1 MCGIAGILDISS
13 GRAPTRGELEAM
25 IGTLHHRGPDGYGFF
40 QDGPCGFAHARLSII
55 DLNGGWQ
62 PIFNETRDVWV
73 VLNGEIFN
81 YIELR
86 AELEDRGHRFYTQ
99 SDTEVIVHLYESFG
113 EDFVDHMNGQF
124 AIALYDARK
133 RRLVLARDRVGI
145 RPLFYAEQGGR
156 FAFASEVKALFALP
170 DVPRELDFQG
180 VAQVF
185 YLWSCTEP
193 LTPFRGV
200 QALAPGTVLV
210 LEHDGR
216 RHERRYWD
224 WDFPPEP
231 IRPSRSPEDLAEELR
246 ALLIES
252 VRLQLRA
259 DVPVAAYLSGGLDSS
274 IIAALVGGYTHSPLR
289 TFSIG
294 FEDPEFDERAFQS
307 EMAAHLGTNHSSVL
321 CTAEDIGREFPRVVW
336 HCESPIVRTAPAPL
350 MLLSRSVREAGFRAV
365 LTGEGADETFGG
377 YDIFRE
383 AKVRRFWARNPMS
396 SWRSGLLGRLYPYL
410 QYSPT
415 ASHGFARKFYGQGLD
430 QAAAPDFAHLPRWKT
445 TQRAWQLFSPAI
457 RASLASFEPGAALV
471 ARLPGRSA
479 RWPGMCRDQW
489 VEVQTLLSGY
499 LLSSQGDRMMMANSI
514 EGRFPFL
521 DHRVIEFANALP
533 PYLKIRGLT
542 EKYLLRR
549 SVKGLVPESIRRRIK
564 QPYRALDSAS
574 FFRAN
579 ASLGY
584 IEELLRPGRVR
595 ESSLFD
601 PVAVERLVAKCRAG
615 RAIGFSD
622 NMAFVGVLSTLL
634 LEELFVRGPRV
645 AGAPAPALWRDTSPL
660 QVRA

>member
-1 MCGIAGILDISS
+1 MCGIAGILDLSS
-13 GRAPTRGELEAM
+13 GRAPTRDELEAM
-25 IGTLHHRGPDGYGFF
+25 IGTLQHRGPDGYGFF
-40 QDGPCGFAHARLSII
+40 QEGPCGFAHARLSII

-62 PIFNETRDVWV
+62 PIYNETRDVCV
-73 VLNGEIFN
+73 ISNGEIFN

-86 AELEDRGHRFYTQ
+86 AELEVRGHRFYTQ
-99 SDTEVIVHLYESFG
+99 SDTEVIVHLYEEFG
-113 EDFVDHMNGQF
+113 EEFVDHLNGQF
-124 AIALYDARK
+124 AIALYDMRK

-145 RPLFYAEQGGR
+145 RPLFYAEHGGR
-156 FAFASEVKALFALP
+156 LAFASEVKALFALP
-170 DVPRELDFQG
+170 DIPREIDFRG
-180 VAQVF
+180 VAQV
-185 YLWSCTEP
+185 LCIWSCTEP

-200 QALAPGTVLV
+200 QALPPGTVLV
-210 LEHDGR
+210 VDDDGQ

-231 IRPSRSPEDLAEELR
+231 IHSSRSPGDLAEELR

-259 DVPVAAYLSGGLDSS
+259 DVPVGAYLSGGLDSS

-307 EMAAHLGTNHSSVL
+307 EMAAHLGTTHTSVV
-321 CTAEDIGREFPRVVW
+321 CTAEDIGREFPKVVW

-383 AKVRRFWARNPMS
+383 AKVRRFWARNSAS
-396 SWRSGLLGRLYPYL
+396 SWRAGLLERLYPYL
-410 QYSPT
+410 RHSPT
-415 ASHGFARKFYGQGLD
+415 ASHSFARKFYGQGLD
-430 QAAAPDFAHLPRWKT
+430 QVAAPEFAHLPRWKT

-457 RASLASFEPGAALV
+457 RTSLGNFDPKAELL
-471 ARLPGRSA
+471 ARLPGRST

-489 VEVQTLLSGY
+489 VEAHTLLSGY

-521 DHRVIEFANALP
+521 DHRVIEFANMLP
-533 PYLKIRGLT
+533 PYLKVRGLT

-549 SVKGLVPESIRRRIK
+549 SVDGLVPESIRHRIK
-564 QPYRALDSAS
+564 QPYRASDSAS
-574 FFRAN
+574 FFRAG
-579 ASLGY
+579 ASLDY
-584 IEELLRPGRVR
+584 IEELLQPGRVR
-595 ESSLFD
+595 ACGLFE
-601 PVAVERLVAKCRAG
+601 PAAVERLVAKCRAG
-615 RAIGFSD
+615 KAIGFSD

-645 AGAPAPALWRDTSPL
+645 AGVPAPVPWRGTSPS
-660 QVRA
+660 QARA